1 MSLSL
6 KRRARA
12 ANTYHQGDA
21 LEAELRNR
29 LLERISWLKL
39 EPRLIMDAMSA
50 TGQLALQMQDM
61 FSTATIIAA
70 DPAWSMSHYVASHHP
85 GILPL
90 TCDPG
95 TLPLAE
101 GTVDLLTANLP
112 LAWTHEPY
120 QLLAEWA
127 RVLKPD
133 GTLLCATFGPD
144 SFKELRAVWVGAG
157 GAPLQ
162 AGFPDMHH
170 LGDAMLSQGLR
181 DPVVYTERLLF
192 LYDTAERL
200 WADLTS
206 PGLSALLAPARSA
219 GLHHSTTLRRLRQQV
234 AHSARDGGFSVTIEA
249 VFGYA
254 RGAPLPRLRPVD
266 PHHAPELG

>member
-1 MSLSL
+1 MPTAL

-21 LEAELRNR
+21 LEAELRIR
-29 LLERISWLKL
+29 ILERLSWLSL
-39 EPRLIMDAMSA
+39 EPGLILDVMSA
-50 TGQLALQMQDM
+50 TGQLAAEMQDL
-61 FSTATIIAA
+61 FPRATVIAA
-70 DPAWSMSHYVASHHP
+70 DPAWPMSRSVAKGHA

-95 TLPLAE
+95 ALPFAE
-101 GTVDLLTANLP
+101 GSMDLLIANLALP
-112 LAWTHEPY
+112 WSPEPHR
-120 QLLAEWA
+120 LLADWA
-127 RVLKPD
+127 RVLKPQ

-144 SFKELRAVWVGAG
+144 SFKELRAAWAEVGG
-157 GAPLQ
+157 KPVGN
-162 AGFPDMHH
+162 GFPDMHH
-170 LGDAMLSQGLR
+170 LGDAMLALGLR
-181 DPVVYTERLLF
+181 DPVVYAERLQF

-206 PGLSALLAPARSA
+206 PGLSALLAPAHSA
-219 GLHHSTTLRRLRQQV
+219 GLHNNAALRQLKQHV

-254 RGAPLPRLRPVD
+254 RGAPMPRLRPVD
-266 PHHAPELG
+266 THHSPELG

>member
-1 MSLSL
+1 MSSSL

-12 ANTYHQGDA
+12 VNTYHQGDA

-29 LLERISWLKL
+29 LLERVSWLKL

-50 TGQLALQMQDM
+50 TGQLADQMRDV
-61 FSTATIIAA
+61 FPGATIIAA

-85 GILPL
+85 GILPF

-95 TLPLAE
+95 ALPLAE
-101 GTVDLLTANLP
+101 GTIDLLTANLA
-112 LAWTHEPY
+112 LLWAHEPNR
-120 QLLAEWA
+120 LLAEWA
-127 RVLKPD
+127 RALKPD
-133 GTLLCATFGPD
+133 GVLLCTTFGPD
-144 SFKELRAVWVGAG
+144 SFKELRAVWIALG

-170 LGDAMLSQGLR
+170 LGDAMLAHGLR
-181 DPVVYTERLLF
+181 DPVIHTERLVF

-219 GLHHSTTLRRLRQQV
+219 GLHHSMILRQLRQEV
-234 AHSARDGGFSVTIEA
+234 AHSARDGGFSLTIEA

-254 RGAPLPRLRPVD
+254 RGAPLPRLRPFD
-266 PHHAPELG
+266 PHHNPELG